1 MKVKVE
7 LDAEAEAIRDLL
19 FYLANRTISDDDLK
33 KAKEKEAA
41 WRNAIRNT
49 RLLEIVKGNYDKE
62 RDDKLQEDLKQITD
76 E

>member
-7 LDAEAEAIRDLL
+7 LDAEAEEIRDLL